1 MNDRLIRPSFCSPS
15 IRRTVTVGDV
25 KLGSEHPIVRQT
37 MTTSDTR
44 DVEATVAEVRL
55 RTDPP
60 LDVLLPLIPKEY
72 RRQIIHVEPAR
83 AICRSPRARPSTF
96 IPLTTNTPLH
106 LSSRRR

>member
-1 MNDRLIRPSFCSPS
+1 
-15 IRRTVTVGDV
+15 
-25 KLGSEHPIVRQT
+25 

-72 RRQIIHVEPAR
+72 RRQITT
-83 AICRSPRARPSTF
+83 SNPRARSAGPRARAPSTF

-106 LSSRRR
+106 ASSRRR

>member
-1 MNDRLIRPSFCSPS
+1 
-15 IRRTVTVGDV
+15 
-25 KLGSEHPIVRQT
+25 

-72 RRQIIHVEPAR
+72 RRQIIPRRTRARDLPVPAR
-83 AICRSPRARPSTF
+83 APPRRSS
-96 IPLTTNTPLH
+96 H
-106 LSSRRR
+106 